1 MPLITLGENDELKL
15 KIPSRGDID
24 WAEDFKLY
32 FANPIVK
39 HDHSGLNG
47 MGKQLGASS
56 LSNNSIEER
65 HVNFGLGALNEVS
78 IPSDSST
85 IASNS
90 YLRWSGNAWA
100 PGSLDPSRLKKASKA
115 SREFKMKYSAEAVV
129 PLYYNLYKK
138 ILTY

>member
-39 HDHSGLNG
+39 HDHSGING

-56 LSNNSIEER
+56 LSNNAIEER

-100 PGSLDPSRLKKASKA
+100 PGSLDPSELSIYTVSYTHLRAH
-115 SREFKMKYSAEAVV
+115 E
-129 PLYYNLYKK
+129 
-138 ILTY
+138 T

>member
-47 MGKQLGASS
+47 MGKQLELV

-78 IPSDSST
+78 IPSDLF
-85 IASNS
+85 IAADSCFKMD
-90 YLRWSGNAWA
+90 GNVWQ
-100 PGSLDPSRLKKASKA
+100 PGSLDPAETSIYNPDPVGTGGSGV
-115 SREFKMKYSAEAVV
+115 SYSELAEIYVTENK
-129 PLYYNLYKK
+129 LRFS
-138 ILTY
+138 

>member
-39 HDHSGLNG
+39 HDHSGSNG

-56 LSNNSIEER
+56 LSNNSILL
-65 HVNFGLGALNEVS
+65 FS
-78 IPSDSST
+78 IKSNIYFAEYLPS
-85 IASNS
+85 
-90 YLRWSGNAWA
+90 
-100 PGSLDPSRLKKASKA
+100 
-115 SREFKMKYSAEAVV
+115 
-129 PLYYNLYKK
+129 
-138 ILTY
+138 